1 MAYRIQFRRDTTANW
16 TSINPILLQ
25 GEFAYS
31 LDTGFAK
38 IGDGSSTWSQLTYF
52 GGTGPTGPGV
62 AISGPTGYTFTTGAT
77 GIGFTGGGISAITA
91 VGDFVTVTVGGVSVL
106 GPTGYT
112 FTTGVTGI
120 GFTGGGISSI
130 TTVGD
135 FVTVSIGGGT
145 AAQKTA
151 NYTISLSDSNGSIE
165 MSSAST
171 TTVTVPLNSSV
182 PFLPGVSVQILRG
195 GTGEVGITGASGTT
209 LRSPQNF
216 LNLNYQYSTA
226 ILTKTATDT
235 WYLSGD
241 LKA

>member
-62 AISGPTGYTFTTGAT
+62 AISGPTGYTFTTE
-77 GIGFTGGGISAITA
+77 
-91 VGDFVTVTVGGVSVL
+91 
-106 GPTGYT
+106 
-112 FTTGVTGI
+112 VTGI
-120 GFTGGGISSI
+120 GFTGGGISSVSA
-130 TTVGD
+130 TGD
-135 FVTVSIGGGT
+135 VVTVTIGGGT
-145 AAQKTA
+145 ANQETA
-151 NYTISLSDSNGSIE
+151 NYTLALSDSNGSIE
-165 MSSAST
+165 MSSASNT
-171 TTVTVPLNSSV
+171 TITVPLNSSV

-209 LRSPQNF
+209 LRSAQSLF
-216 LNLNYQYSTA
+216 NLNYQYSTA
-226 ILTKTATDT
+226 TLTKTETNT

>member
-38 IGDGSSTWSQLTYF
+38 IGDGSSTWTQLTYF

-62 AISGPTGYTFTTGAT
+62 AISGPTGYTFTTE
-77 GIGFTGGGISAITA
+77 STA
-91 VGDFVTVTVGGVSVL
+91 
-106 GPTGYT
+106 
-112 FTTGVTGI
+112 I
-120 GFTGGGISSI
+120 GFTGGGISSVSA
-130 TTVGD
+130 TGD
-135 FVTVSIGGGT
+135 VVTVTIGGGT
-145 AAQKTA
+145 ANQETA
-151 NYTISLSDSNGSIE
+151 NYELALSDSNGSIE

-209 LRSPQNF
+209 LRSAQSLF
-216 LNLNYQYSTA
+216 NLNYQYSTA
-226 ILTKTATDT
+226 TLTKTETNT

>member
-38 IGDGSSTWSQLTYF
+38 IGDGTSTWTQLTYF
-52 GGTGPTGPGV
+52 GGTGPTGPAV
-62 AISGPTGYTFTTGAT
+62 AISGPTGSTLTSEA
-77 GIGFTGGGISAITA
+77 
-91 VGDFVTVTVGGVSVL
+91 
-106 GPTGYT
+106 
-112 FTTGVTGI
+112 TGI

-151 NYTISLSDSNGSIE
+151 SYTIALTDSNGSVE
-165 MSSAST
+165 MLSASA
-171 TTVTVPLNSSV
+171 TTVTIPLNSSV
-182 PFLPGVSVQILRG
+182 SFLPGTQVRILRG

-209 LRSPQNF
+209 LRSPQSYF
-216 LNLNYQYSTA
+216 NLNSQYSTVT
-226 ILTKTATDT
+226 LTKTETNT

>member
-38 IGDGSSTWSQLTYF
+38 IGDGSSTWTQLTYF
-52 GGTGPTGPGV
+52 GGTGPTGPAV
-62 AISGPTGYTFTTGAT
+62 AISGPTGSTLTSEA
-77 GIGFTGGGISAITA
+77 
-91 VGDFVTVTVGGVSVL
+91 
-106 GPTGYT
+106 
-112 FTTGVTGI
+112 TGI

-135 FVTVSIGGGT
+135 SVTVSIGGGT

-151 NYTISLSDSNGSIE
+151 NYTLALSDSNGSIE
-165 MSSAST
+165 MSATST

-182 PFLPGVSVQILRG
+182 PFLPGTSVQILRG

-209 LRSPQNF
+209 LRSAQSLF
-216 LNLNYQYSTA
+216 NLNYQYSTA
-226 ILTKTATDT
+226 TLTKTETNT

>member
-77 GIGFTGGGISAITA
+77 GIGFTGGGISSVSAT
-91 VGDFVTVTVGGVSVL
+91 GDVVTVT
-106 GPTGYT
+106 
-112 FTTGVTGI
+112 
-120 GFTGGGISSI
+120 
-130 TTVGD
+130 
-135 FVTVSIGGGT
+135 IGGGT
-145 AAQKTA
+145 ANQETA
-151 NYTISLSDSNGSIE
+151 NYTIALSDSNGSIE

-209 LRSPQNF
+209 LRSAQSLF
-216 LNLNYQYSTA
+216 NLNYQYSTA

>member
-38 IGDGSSTWSQLTYF
+38 IGDGSSTWTQLTYF
-52 GGTGPTGPGV
+52 GGTGPTGPAV
-62 AISGPTGYTFTTGAT
+62 AISGPTGSTLTSEA
-77 GIGFTGGGISAITA
+77 
-91 VGDFVTVTVGGVSVL
+91 
-106 GPTGYT
+106 
-112 FTTGVTGI
+112 TGI

-135 FVTVSIGGGT
+135 SVTVSIGGGT

-151 NYTISLSDSNGSIE
+151 NYTMTLSDSNGSIE
-165 MSSAST
+165 MSATST

-182 PFLPGVSVQILRG
+182 PFLPGTSVQILRG

-209 LRSPQNF
+209 LRSAQSLF
-216 LNLNYQYSTA
+216 NLNYQYSTA
-226 ILTKTATDT
+226 TLTKTETNT

>member
-38 IGDGSSTWSQLTYF
+38 IGDGTSTWTQLTYF
-52 GGTGPTGPGV
+52 GGTGPTGPAV
-62 AISGPTGYTFTTGAT
+62 AISGPTGSTLTPEA
-77 GIGFTGGGISAITA
+77 
-91 VGDFVTVTVGGVSVL
+91 
-106 GPTGYT
+106 
-112 FTTGVTGI
+112 TGI

-151 NYTISLSDSNGSIE
+151 NYTMTLSDSNGSIE
-165 MSSAST
+165 MSATST

-182 PFLPGVSVQILRG
+182 PFLPGTSVQILRG

-209 LRSPQNF
+209 LRSAQGLF
-216 LNLNYQYSTA
+216 NLNYQYSTA
-226 ILTKTATDT
+226 TLTKTETNT

>member
-38 IGDGSSTWSQLTYF
+38 IGNGSSTWTQLTYF
-52 GGTGPTGPGV
+52 GGTGPTGATGP
-62 AISGPTGYTFTTGAT
+62 AISVLGPTGYTFTTGVT
-77 GIGFTGGGISAITA
+77 GVGFTGGGISAITA
-91 VGDFVTVTVGGVSVL
+91 VGDFVTVTVGG
-106 GPTGYT
+106 
-112 FTTGVTGI
+112 
-120 GFTGGGISSI
+120 
-130 TTVGD
+130 
-135 FVTVSIGGGT
+135 GT

-151 NYTISLSDSNGSIE
+151 NYTLALSDSNGSIE

-182 PFLPGVSVQILRG
+182 PFLSGASVQILRG
-195 GTGEVGITGASGTT
+195 GTGEVGITGAAGTT
-209 LRSPQNF
+209 LRSAQSLF
-216 LNLNYQYSTA
+216 NLNYQYSTA
-226 ILTKTATDT
+226 TLTKTAANT

>member
-38 IGDGSSTWSQLTYF
+38 IGNGSSTWTQLTYF
-52 GGTGPTGPGV
+52 GGTGPTGPAV

-77 GIGFTGGGISAITA
+77 GIGFTGGGISTITA
-91 VGDFVTVTVGGVSVL
+91 VGDFVTVTVGG
-106 GPTGYT
+106 
-112 FTTGVTGI
+112 
-120 GFTGGGISSI
+120 
-130 TTVGD
+130 
-135 FVTVSIGGGT
+135 GT
-145 AAQKTA
+145 AALKTA
-151 NYTISLSDSNGSIE
+151 SYTLALTDSNRSVEIT
-165 MSSAST
+165 SAAAT
-171 TTVTVPLNSSV
+171 TLTVPLNSSV
-182 PFLPGVSVQILRG
+182 PFLPGVQIQILRG
-195 GTGEVGITGASGTT
+195 GTGAVGITGASGTT

-216 LNLNYQYSTA
+216 FNLNYQYSTA
-226 ILTKTATDT
+226 TLTKTEPNT